1 MHSVI
6 APVRAIARYWRELRL
21 KLLANDGKLILLLRR
36 NVNGDSFA
44 RLAYE
49 FYLLSSNRLADHT
62 EGRTCSLP
70 KQSQQRRQDASF
82 LLSVRRWRR
91 LVFL

>member
-21 KLLANDGKLILLLRR
+21 KLPANDGKLVLLLRR

-49 FYLLSSNRLADHT
+49 FYLS
-62 EGRTCSLP
+62 
-70 KQSQQRRQDASF
+70 RQIA
-82 LLSVRRWRR
+82 
-91 LVFL
+91 